1 MCQENTDKSKFIPVA
16 KPNISNYGDYEE
28 GQPVQV
34 RYALYKWKDGVVWV
48 ILLQLSPY
56 ESRFF

>member
-28 GQPVQV
+28 GKPVQV
-34 RYALYKWKDGVVWV
+34 RYALYKWKDGVV
-48 ILLQLSPY
+48 
-56 ESRFF
+56 